1 MRNSEVDQ
9 LALGSLPGTLEMNG
23 FSFSEFGGI
32 FACYLI

>member
-1 MRNSEVDQ
+1 MRHSIVDQ
-9 LALGSLPGTLEMNG
+9 LALGALLGTHEVNG